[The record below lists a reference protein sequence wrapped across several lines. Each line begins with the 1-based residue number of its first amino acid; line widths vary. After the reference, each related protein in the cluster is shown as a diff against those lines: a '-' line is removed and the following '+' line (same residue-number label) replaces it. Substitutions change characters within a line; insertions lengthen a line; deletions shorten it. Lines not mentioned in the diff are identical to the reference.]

1 MGWLNQMVKPT
12 TAWELHGGLF
22 HEKNTLALSKLLQV
36 SCGWYDLPFHILTS
50 PILPHALSLEMESK
64 LFLLQIP
71 LNIFP
76 RATLPARV
84 TWRSSLL
91 QSPPLS
97 SVSTGVSTQLPQRC
111 SKMLASANQPG
122 PTMSRSTLPLGT
134 ATNHTWCVYFK
145 GVYFI
150 HWHRSEF
157 YLVTSFTT
165 PAARLSRWTKWSTW
179 YSGR

>member
-1 MGWLNQMVKPT
+1 
-12 TAWELHGGLF
+12 
-22 HEKNTLALSKLLQV
+22 
-36 SCGWYDLPFHILTS
+36 
-50 PILPHALSLEMESK
+50 MESK

-84 TWRSSLL
+84 TWPSSPL

-134 ATNHTWCVYFK
+134 ATNHTWCYFNHTYILTIP
-145 GVYFI
+145 GVYI
-150 HWHRSEF
+150 LKVSNLSIDTGW
-157 YLVTSFTT
+157 SFTWLR
-165 PAARLSRWTKWSTW
+165 PSPHPRQGCQGGPNCQPGALAGGWVGAWVGGW
-179 YSGR
+179 WVPD